1 MAAMRRKH
9 YLDSSRKAG
18 KSAMSSQRRL
28 QNLAD
33 HVAAAAPA
41 ASGLS
46 ISGLAPGV
54 RHAVVLLFA
63 LALLLC
69 APLMD
74 RLCAQA
80 FTEVRKYPVKPG
92 KMDEWVRIMEDMIIP

>member
-1 MAAMRRKH
+1 
-9 YLDSSRKAG
+9 
-18 KSAMSSQRRL
+18 MSSHRRL
-28 QNLAD
+28 STLSD
-33 HVAAAAPA
+33 HVAAAPA

-54 RHAVVLLFA
+54 RARCCTALRFCSVLLF
-63 LALLLC
+63 
-69 APLMD
+69 PLEAV
-74 RLCAQA
+74 RISRNPLSRTQA

>member
-1 MAAMRRKH
+1 
-9 YLDSSRKAG
+9 
-18 KSAMSSQRRL
+18 MSSHRRL
-28 QNLAD
+28 GALAD
-33 HVAAAAPA
+33 HVAAAPA

-54 RHAVVLLFA
+54 RHELPRRCTALRSLFCSGDA
-63 LALLLC
+63 HLT
-69 APLMD
+69 D